1 MRNLFA
7 PAICGALLLS
17 AGAAGAQATPRV
29 YDTGSVWSI
38 SYIEVKP
45 GQLNAYMAN
54 INGAW
59 RSQRAIAQKR
69 GDELGYKILQVADP
83 RDNEPNLIL
92 MVEFKNWAVRDR
104 TLAQAEADTKAIQ
117 GSLDKAMQATI
128 DRGALRTQR
137 GGLVAQELK
146 FIQ

>member
-1 MRNLFA
+1 MKNLFGSA
-7 PAICGALLLS
+7 ACGALLLT
-17 AGAAGAQATPRV
+17 AAVANAQATPRV

-59 RSQRAIAQKR
+59 RAQRALGQKR
-69 GDELGYKILQVADP
+69 GDELSYKILEVADP

-92 MVEFKNWAVRDR
+92 MIEYKNWAVRDR

-137 GGLVAQELK
+137 GSLTADELK

>member
-1 MRNLFA
+1 MKNLFG
-7 PAICGALLLS
+7 PAIAGALLLTS
-17 AGAAGAQATPRV
+17 ATAGAQSTPRV
-29 YDTGSVWSI
+29 YDEGSVWGI

-59 RSQRAIAQKR
+59 RSQRTMAQKR

-128 DRGALRTQR
+128 DRGALRTPR
-137 GGLVAQELK
+137 GSLVAQELK